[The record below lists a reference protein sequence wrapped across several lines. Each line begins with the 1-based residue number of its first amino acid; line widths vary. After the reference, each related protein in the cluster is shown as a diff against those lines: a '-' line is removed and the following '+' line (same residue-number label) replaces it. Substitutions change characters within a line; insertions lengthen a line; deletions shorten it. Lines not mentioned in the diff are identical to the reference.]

1 MCSKSVREFL
11 CSQSVGKEGV
21 CKQADVMQGMILM
34 TPIYFRV
41 PHTKEKIMIFFGVL
55 RLRFQRL
62 YRLTYCLAKKEFSR
76 GLCDHKG
83 WDGEG
88 DGREVQKGGAICVP
102 MADSC

>member
-1 MCSKSVREFL
+1 MFSECWKGGSLQTGRCHAGHDINDTDLFQGPPHERENNDL
-11 CSQSVGKEGV
+11 
-21 CKQADVMQGMILM
+21 L
-34 TPIYFRV
+34 
-41 PHTKEKIMIFFGVL
+41 GVL